1 MRRVNSYR
9 HPPQGKRLKMIGD
22 ILNSKVKTIGAVAII
37 LAFAALASRFLGLV
51 REWLLASTFG
61 AGSDLDAYFVAFR
74 IPDFI

>member
-1 MRRVNSYR
+1 
-9 HPPQGKRLKMIGD
+9 MIGD